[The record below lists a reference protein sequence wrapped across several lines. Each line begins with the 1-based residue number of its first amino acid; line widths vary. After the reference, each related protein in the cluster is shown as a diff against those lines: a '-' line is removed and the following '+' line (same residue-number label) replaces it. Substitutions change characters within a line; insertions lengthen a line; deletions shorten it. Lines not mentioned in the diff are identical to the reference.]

1 MVSQAP
7 ILVDTSAWIEFLR
20 RTGSEANVLV
30 RAMID
35 ENQRIATT
43 DIVIME
49 VLMGASTRKKRGEI
63 WALLNRCVMFPV
75 RPLFEYERA
84 AELYVRCRA
93 NGFTPANSNDLL
105 IASVAIG
112 EDVELLDADSDFG
125 QIAAVSPLR
134 RHAA

>member
-1 MVSQAP
+1 
-7 ILVDTSAWIEFLR
+7 
-20 RTGSEANVLV
+20 
-30 RAMID
+30 MID
-35 ENQRIATT
+35 EDQRIATT

-49 VLMGASTRKKRGEI
+49 LLMGSSTGKKRGEI
-63 WALLNRCVMFPV
+63 WALLNRCVMFPA

-112 EDVELLDADSDFG
+112 KDVELLDADSDFG